1 MVNLGMIYI
10 HGIPDVVPPNYK
22 LAHKYLTEATEMEN
36 SNAMVHLSYM
46 YKLGLGMKKD
56 PQNARKLLQQ
66 SANLKNPHAL
76 YILKQLGGEYDE
88 KVLFQNIDNEAFV
101 FPKKINVKK
110 SVPYLPNIRL

>member
-10 HGIPDVVPPNYK
+10 HGIPDVVTPNYK

-56 PQNARKLLQQ
+56 P
-66 SANLKNPHAL
+66 
-76 YILKQLGGEYDE
+76 
-88 KVLFQNIDNEAFV
+88 
-101 FPKKINVKK
+101 
-110 SVPYLPNIRL
+110 

>member
-56 PQNARKLLQQ
+56 P
-66 SANLKNPHAL
+66 
-76 YILKQLGGEYDE
+76 
-88 KVLFQNIDNEAFV
+88 
-101 FPKKINVKK
+101 
-110 SVPYLPNIRL
+110 